1 MRIAFVSQEYPPET
15 PKGGLATQ
23 TYLKAH
29 GMAARGHKVHVI
41 SQTAG
46 PKLVQ
51 CADGDVHVIR
61 TPGFYPR
68 MMIWTEPAG
77 WLTYSAEVAAVLSEL
92 HVDNPLDLID
102 FPEWAAEGYVHLLNQ
117 TADNRIPS
125 VIHLHGPLA
134 MFARAIGWPEIDS
147 EYYRVGTEM
156 EKTCLRLAD
165 AIFSSSKCAIEWCRK
180 YYGLTRKDV
189 PVIHTGVDTSLF
201 SPKDVPKATN
211 PTVVFVGRIARNKG
225 VETLL
230 AACCQISH
238 NFPDLRLQMIGNGDP
253 ELIAELR
260 KTAAAHG
267 CSNLLELCGFVAR
280 EELPERLSTA
290 HVFAAPSIY
299 ESGPGFVYLEAMACG
314 LPVIGCEG
322 SGVSEV
328 ITHGHT
334 GVLVPPADVDPLARA
349 LSELLS
355 DLGKRATIGRAARE
369 FVLTHAERESCL
381 DQMEAFYREVAERA
395 K

>member
-51 CADGDVHVIR
+51 CADGDVDVIR

-92 HVDNPLDLID
+92 HADNPLDLID

-117 TADNRIPS
+117 TDGNRIPS

-180 YYGLTRKDV
+180 YYGLTRKDI

-230 AACCQISH
+230 
-238 NFPDLRLQMIGNGDP
+238 
-253 ELIAELR
+253 
-260 KTAAAHG
+260 
-267 CSNLLELCGFVAR
+267 
-280 EELPERLSTA
+280 
-290 HVFAAPSIY
+290 
-299 ESGPGFVYLEAMACG
+299 
-314 LPVIGCEG
+314 
-322 SGVSEV
+322 
-328 ITHGHT
+328 
-334 GVLVPPADVDPLARA
+334 
-349 LSELLS
+349 
-355 DLGKRATIGRAARE
+355 
-369 FVLTHAERESCL
+369 
-381 DQMEAFYREVAERA
+381 
-395 K
+395 